1 MYRFFLGK
9 PFADTLEVTGQDAHH
24 MGHVLRMKV
33 GDEVQIV
40 SLDQIAAVMKITA
53 FFKDAV
59 TLETVRI
66 LEENH
71 EPTVRV
77 TLYQGL
83 PKQDKMEWIIQ
94 KPLNWVFRRSNLS
107 VWLIVSFALMRGKLP
122 KAGALAKIAEA
133 AAKQSKRDIVPVI
146 KAPLPVALA
155 LTSCEADLKLMAY
168 EVEEEGS
175 LRRTLQK
182 TPDAKS
188 IALLIGPEGGISGD
202 EFDLAAAHDWQSVSL
217 GPRILRTE
225 TAALAALAAIQY
237 ETGNL
242 GG

>member
-53 FFKDAV
+53 FSKDAV

-77 TLYQGL
+77 TL
-83 PKQDKMEWIIQ
+83 
-94 KPLNWVFRRSNLS
+94 
-107 VWLIVSFALMRGKLP
+107 
-122 KAGALAKIAEA
+122 
-133 AAKQSKRDIVPVI
+133 
-146 KAPLPVALA
+146 
-155 LTSCEADLKLMAY
+155 
-168 EVEEEGS
+168 
-175 LRRTLQK
+175 
-182 TPDAKS
+182 
-188 IALLIGPEGGISGD
+188 
-202 EFDLAAAHDWQSVSL
+202 
-217 GPRILRTE
+217 
-225 TAALAALAAIQY
+225 
-237 ETGNL
+237 
-242 GG
+242 

>member
-53 FFKDAV
+53 FSKDAV

-94 KPLNWVFRRSNLS
+94 KAIELGIS
-107 VWLIVSFALMRGKLP
+107 ALMRGKLP
-122 KAGALAKIAEA
+122 KSWSAGKRLLR
-133 AAKQSKRDIVPVI
+133 QRPSK
-146 KAPLPVALA
+146 A
-155 LTSCEADLKLMAY
+155 S
-168 EVEEEGS
+168 
-175 LRRTLQK
+175 
-182 TPDAKS
+182 
-188 IALLIGPEGGISGD
+188 GIS
-202 EFDLAAAHDWQSVSL
+202 SL
-217 GPRILRTE
+217 LSRPLCR
-225 TAALAALAAIQY
+225 
-237 ETGNL
+237 
-242 GG
+242 

>member
-1 MYRFFLGK
+1 MPDVYRFFLGK

-53 FFKDAV
+53 FSKDAV

-71 EPTVRV
+71 EPTVRSPSIR
-77 TLYQGL
+77 GF
-83 PKQDKMEWIIQ
+83 PSRIRWNGSSK

-122 KAGALAKIAEA
+122 KAGALAK
-133 AAKQSKRDIVPVI
+133 D
-146 KAPLPVALA
+146 
-155 LTSCEADLKLMAY
+155 C
-168 EVEEEGS
+168 
-175 LRRTLQK
+175 
-182 TPDAKS
+182 
-188 IALLIGPEGGISGD
+188 
-202 EFDLAAAHDWQSVSL
+202 
-217 GPRILRTE
+217 
-225 TAALAALAAIQY
+225 
-237 ETGNL
+237 
-242 GG
+242 

>member
-1 MYRFFLGK
+1 MPDVYRFFLGK

-53 FFKDAV
+53 FSKDAV

-94 KPLNWVFRRSNLS
+94 KAIELGISEIQP
-107 VWLIVSFALMRGKLP
+107 VSMAHCVVRLDEGKTAKKLERWQ
-122 KAGALAKIAEA
+122 KIAEA
-133 AAKQSKRDIVPVI
+133 AAKQSKRDISLLSR
-146 KAPLPVALA
+146 PL
-155 LTSCEADLKLMAY
+155 C
-168 EVEEEGS
+168 
-175 LRRTLQK
+175 R
-182 TPDAKS
+182 
-188 IALLIGPEGGISGD
+188 
-202 EFDLAAAHDWQSVSL
+202 
-217 GPRILRTE
+217 
-225 TAALAALAAIQY
+225 
-237 ETGNL
+237 
-242 GG
+242 

>member
-1 MYRFFLGK
+1 MPDVYRFFLGK

-33 GDEVQIV
+33 GDEFQIV

-53 FFKDAV
+53 FSKDAV

-94 KPLNWVFRRSNLS
+94 KAIELGISEIQP
-107 VWLIVSFALMRGKLP
+107 VSMAHCVVRLDELP
-122 KAGALAKIAEA
+122 KSWSAGKRLLR
-133 AAKQSKRDIVPVI
+133 QRPSK
-146 KAPLPVALA
+146 A
-155 LTSCEADLKLMAY
+155 S
-168 EVEEEGS
+168 
-175 LRRTLQK
+175 
-182 TPDAKS
+182 
-188 IALLIGPEGGISGD
+188 GIS
-202 EFDLAAAHDWQSVSL
+202 SL
-217 GPRILRTE
+217 LSRPLCR
-225 TAALAALAAIQY
+225 
-237 ETGNL
+237 
-242 GG
+242 

>member
-1 MYRFFLGK
+1 MPDVYRFFLGK

-53 FFKDAV
+53 FSKDAV

-94 KPLNWVFRRSNLS
+94 KALNWVFRRSNLS

-122 KAGALAKIAEA
+122 KSWSAGKRLLSSGQ
-133 AAKQSKRDIVPVI
+133 AKQAGYRPCYQGPS
-146 KAPLPVALA
+146 A
-155 LTSCEADLKLMAY
+155 
-168 EVEEEGS
+168 GS
-175 LRRTLQK
+175 AR
-182 TPDAKS
+182 PDF
-188 IALLIGPEGGISGD
+188 L
-202 EFDLAAAHDWQSVSL
+202 
-217 GPRILRTE
+217 
-225 TAALAALAAIQY
+225 
-237 ETGNL
+237 
-242 GG
+242 